1 MDDLC
6 YPHDHVASWI
16 SQRVYDWRI
25 HPYPAGH
32 ALRCLYCGRTLLY
45 IVEIMRFTRF
55 FCLSIF
61 IAIVTTVCGCATLPD
76 VSEIL
81 EDVPA
86 GEKPPEIVS
95 AKGPLP
101 QAQSKAIIR
110 KIKRFSGVSDIVE
123 RQTLALQA
131 VSGRPL
137 VSGNKV
143 TLLVDGPATYAAML
157 KAIDGAKHS
166 IDFETFIFEDDEI
179 GQRFAD
185 ALLKKRAEDVQVNI
199 IYDSIG
205 SKKAASTFFQ
215 GLRDGGIN
223 VLEFNPANPF
233 LAIVG
238 KSHMAER
245 DHRKILVVDGSIA
258 FTGGVNISHV
268 YSGPSGIS
276 RQDEKEEKR
285 KKEAAESWRDTHMR
299 VEGPAVSEFQQL
311 FLETWRDKKGPQL
324 EEKDYFPQLKKQGN
338 ELVQVVGSTPGQE
351 NRITYVMYV
360 AAFLN
365 AQKSIHLTTPYFVPD
380 GQTVSA
386 VIDAAKRGLDVKII
400 MPEESDSRL
409 AVSAGRY
416 YYSKLLEAGVK
427 LYERQHVMIHAKTCV
442 VDGVWSTVGST
453 NMDLWSF
460 LHNNEVNAI
469 IIGADFA
476 SEMEALF
483 ESDLK
488 QSKEVVLDEWR
499 KRPLFP
505 RIGEW
510 FAHLFRH
517 YL

>member
-1 MDDLC
+1 
-6 YPHDHVASWI
+6 
-16 SQRVYDWRI
+16 
-25 HPYPAGH
+25 
-32 ALRCLYCGRTLLY
+32 
-45 IVEIMRFTRF
+45 MRFTRF
-55 FCLSIF
+55 FCLWIF
-61 IAIVTTVCGCATLPD
+61 IVIGSAVCGCATLPD

-86 GEKPPEIVS
+86 EGQPPEIVS

-101 QAQSKAIIR
+101 QAQSKAIIK

-157 KAIDGAKHS
+157 KAIDDAKHD
-166 IDFETFIFEDDEI
+166 INLETFIYEDDEI
-179 GQRFAD
+179 GRRFAE
-185 ALLKKRAEDVQVNI
+185 AFLKKKAEGVQVNI
-199 IYDSIG
+199 IYDSVG
-205 SKKAASTFFQ
+205 SKNTPPAFFQ
-215 GLRDGGIN
+215 QLRGKGIN
-223 VLEFNPANPF
+223 VLEFNPVNP
-233 LAIVG
+233 LLVPVG
-238 KSHMAER
+238 QSHLTQR
-245 DHRKILVVDGSIA
+245 DHRKVLVVDGSIA

-268 YSGPSGIS
+268 YSGRPSGMS
-276 RQDEKEEKR
+276 GEHERQEMKKEEA
-285 KKEAAESWRDTHMR
+285 KEPWRDTHVR
-299 VEGPAVSEFQQL
+299 IEGPAVSEFQQL
-311 FLETWRDKKGPQL
+311 FLETWKDKKGPQL
-324 EEKDYFPQLKKQGN
+324 EEKDFFPQLKKQGN
-338 ELVQVVGSTPGQE
+338 EFVQVVGSAPGEQ
-351 NRITYVMYV
+351 NRITFVMFV

-365 AQKSIHLTTPYFVPD
+365 AQRSIHINTPYFVPD

-386 VIDAAKRGLDVKII
+386 LIDAAKRGLDVKII
-400 MPEESDSRL
+400 LPEVSDSKL
-409 AVSAGRY
+409 TLSAGHY
-416 YYSKLLEAGVK
+416 YYSTLLKAGVK
-427 LYERQHVMIHAKTCV
+427 LYERQHVMIHAKTCI

-469 IIGADFA
+469 IIGSDFA
-476 SEMEALF
+476 SEMETLF
-483 ESDLK
+483 ENDLK
-488 QSKEVVLDEWR
+488 ESKEVVIDEWR

>member
-1 MDDLC
+1 MRYVTKMQNDINIPRL
-6 YPHDHVASWI
+6 Y
-16 SQRVYDWRI
+16 R
-25 HPYPAGH
+25 GH
-32 ALRCLYCGRTLLY
+32 KLLY
-45 IVEIMRFTRF
+45 IVDMMTIIKF
-55 FCLSIF
+55 FCLSAI
-61 IAIVTTVCGCATLPD
+61 IAVAFVVSGCATLPD
-76 VSEIL
+76 VSDIL

-86 GEKPPEIVS
+86 DGKPPEIVS
-95 AKGPLP
+95 TKGSLP
-101 QAQSKAIIR
+101 QAQSKAIIKR
-110 KIKRFSGVSDIVE
+110 IKRFSGVSDIVE

-143 TLLVDGPATYAAML
+143 TLLVDGPATYGAML
-157 KAIDGAKHS
+157 KAIDGAKHN
-166 IDFETFIFEDDEI
+166 IDFETFIFEDDEV
-179 GQRFAD
+179 GRRFAD
-185 ALLKKRAEDVQVNI
+185 ALLKKEAEGVQVNI
-199 IYDSIG
+199 IYDSVG
-205 SKKAASTFFQ
+205 SKNTAPAFFQ
-215 GLRDGGIN
+215 HLRDGGIN
-223 VLEFNPANPF
+223 VLEFNPVNP
-233 LAIVG
+233 LLVPVG
-238 KSHMAER
+238 KSHLTQR
-245 DHRKILVVDGSIA
+245 DHRKIIVVDGSIA

-276 RQDEKEEKR
+276 RGDEREEKR
-285 KKEAAESWRDTHMR
+285 KKEAAESWRDTHVR
-299 VEGPAVSEFQQL
+299 IEGPAVSELQQL

-324 EEKDYFPQLKKQGN
+324 QEKDYFPQLKKQGN

-351 NRITYVMYV
+351 NRITFVMYV

-365 AQKSIHLTTPYFVPD
+365 AQRSIHLTTPYFVPD

-386 VIDAAKRGLDVKII
+386 LIDAAKRGLDVKII
-400 MPEESDSRL
+400 VPEESDSRL
-409 AVSAGRY
+409 AVSAGHY
-416 YYSKLLEAGVK
+416 YYSKLLKAGVK
-427 LYERQHVMIHAKTCV
+427 LYERKHVMIHAKTCI

-469 IIGADFA
+469 IIGTEFA

-488 QSKEVVLDEWR
+488 QSKEIVLDEWR
-499 KRPLFP
+499 QRPLFP